1 MTSRFMTDPHAMR
14 DMAGRFE
21 VHAQTVEDEARRM
34 WASAQNISGA
44 GWSGMAEAT
53 SLDTMTQ
60 MNQAF
65 RNIVNMLHGVRDGLV
80 RDANNYEQQEQA
92 SQQIL
97 AGTASPAVTDQQ
109 PAGPASPA
117 RAAGT
122 THAARGSGIPVAAE
136 ATAATLGKAPSELVG
151 EPTFPAVA
159 TEAAGSAGASDA
171 AIATGAAGPA
181 VTDQSRTVAGPTV
194 LTGGTRP
201 TVPAIA
207 IQQSTRPTGLA
218 RPAVSAVADQRPAN
232 NAWVGALTA
241 LSTSCANVALA
252 VSAAAYHPPPEV
264 RAATNCARYAA
275 ACALICWYSCAFAPN
290 SAAIAIDTSSAAV
303 GRQRRRRA
311 CHERIGRADRRTD
324 PRHICGGRGQ
334 KEGCAITNDM

>member
-1 MTSRFMTDPHAMR
+1 MYTAENAPGVAVLLSGDADVPGPLTGLPTHQDNLDTVIGRYSRLIVVGADADLGAVLTRLLRTDRLDVEVGYVPRRRSPATR
-14 DMAGRFE
+14 AYRLPAGRR
-21 VHAQTVEDEARRM
+21 AA
-34 WASAQNISGA
+34 
-44 GWSGMAEAT
+44 
-53 SLDTMTQ
+53 
-60 MNQAF
+60 
-65 RNIVNMLHGVRDGLV
+65 
-80 RDANNYEQQEQA
+80 
-92 SQQIL
+92 
-97 AGTASPAVTDQQ
+97 ASPAVTDQQ

>member
-1 MTSRFMTDPHAMR
+1 MINDLR
-14 DMAGRFE
+14 
-21 VHAQTVEDEARRM
+21 TVPA
-34 WASAQNISGA
+34 A
-44 GWSGMAEAT
+44 
-53 SLDTMTQ
+53 LD
-60 MNQAF
+60 
-65 RNIVNMLHGVRDGLV
+65 RLV
-80 RDANNYEQQEQA
+80 RQLPDHTALIAEDRRFTSTELRDAVYGAAAALIALGVEPADRVAIWSPNTWHWVVA
-92 SQQIL
+92 CL
-97 AGTASPAVTDQQ
+97 AIHHAGAAVVPLNTRYTAT
-109 PAGPASPA
+109 
-117 RAAGT
+117 
-122 THAARGSGIPVAAE
+122 E

>member
-1 MTSRFMTDPHAMR
+1 MACPSPKLLLLDSARWARARAVVRPKRRVGVQSRARGFSPAPR
-14 DMAGRFE
+14 LRQARRRPALAGRAG
-21 VHAQTVEDEARRM
+21 HAF
-34 WASAQNISGA
+34 GA
-44 GWSGMAEAT
+44 GNARGPGAVGEAPRAC
-53 SLDTMTQ
+53 L
-60 MNQAF
+60 
-65 RNIVNMLHGVRDGLV
+65 
-80 RDANNYEQQEQA
+80 
-92 SQQIL
+92 
-97 AGTASPAVTDQQ
+97 TAAT
-109 PAGPASPA
+109 A